1 MLPTINRSFDISTT
15 ASSDASTA
23 AAINTMFECD
33 ICCGV
38 HFSEDIATV
47 DGCAHSFCFD
57 ALLGLGG
64 LQIPN
69 IAHALSLSQSC
80 VRYYYP
86 SNEIPSEAKSQDSS
100 EEFQ

>member
-1 MLPTINRSFDISTT
+1 MLPTTTINRSSDISTT
-15 ASSDASTA
+15 AISDAITA
-23 AAINTMFECD
+23 AAINIMFECD

-69 IAHALSLSQSC
+69 IAHALSVAELCQRLLSI
-80 VRYYYP
+80 
-86 SNEIPSEAKSQDSS
+86 E
-100 EEFQ
+100 